1 MFTDV
6 LQSSEEEA
14 AISQTVPDAVPG
26 GAEAD
31 TGTRTW
37 FGWSV

>member
-14 AISQTVPDAVPG
+14 AISQTVPDAVR

-31 TGTRTW
+31 AGTRTW